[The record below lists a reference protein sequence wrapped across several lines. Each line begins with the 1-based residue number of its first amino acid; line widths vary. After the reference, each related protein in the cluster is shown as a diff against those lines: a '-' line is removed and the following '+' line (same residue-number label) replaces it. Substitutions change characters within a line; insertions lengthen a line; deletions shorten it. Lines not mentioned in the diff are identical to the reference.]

1 MRFQKERDK
10 KALKEA
16 RRKLPFFP
24 DKRETALPTDN
35 SEKQSEWGVKAT
47 IFRRREWLSMDLR
60 VWGGFII
67 QTAANF
73 NKLPA
78 IRRLNFEI
86 SSLREKKKK
95 IEEKVVDKKLK
106 SWSWSQQKSSLLS
119 WISNSQRISKAITG
133 RYLQNTKYFKR
144 SSKHEW
150 FEMSLV
156 VAFSP
161 FSSFSGRYT
170 LPPVTPDA
178 SAQVCDNRLWRGPA
192 DDDVGDMTGV
202 TSASRRRLPRK
213 VSDLQ
218 KAGQGETLGQPFIR
232 KWCASW
238 WWAPSPHLFFI
249 FGNRQRPAF
258 SIRRVRRWSCELMWN
273 EQSERDQRR
282 WYSSTAFFSL
292 WMSDW

>member
-95 IEEKVVDKKLK
+95 
-106 SWSWSQQKSSLLS
+106 
-119 WISNSQRISKAITG
+119 
-133 RYLQNTKYFKR
+133 
-144 SSKHEW
+144 
-150 FEMSLV
+150 
-156 VAFSP
+156 
-161 FSSFSGRYT
+161 
-170 LPPVTPDA
+170 
-178 SAQVCDNRLWRGPA
+178 NRRK
-192 DDDVGDMTGV
+192 
-202 TSASRRRLPRK
+202 SRR
-213 VSDLQ
+213 
-218 KAGQGETLGQPFIR
+218 
-232 KWCASW
+232 
-238 WWAPSPHLFFI
+238 
-249 FGNRQRPAF
+249 
-258 SIRRVRRWSCELMWN
+258 
-273 EQSERDQRR
+273 
-282 WYSSTAFFSL
+282 
-292 WMSDW
+292 